1 MKISMIIPGQ
11 PVAKGRARITTV
23 GGFARAYTPAKTRS
37 YENIVRNH
45 AQEIMALRGL
55 EPLEGPVALLLEA
68 HLQVPA
74 SWSKKKTAEAIAG
87 SIVPTSRPD
96 LDNYIKAALDGLNE
110 VVFKDDS
117 QVVEISAKKV
127 YSETPQL
134 FVSIV
139 KLPTST

>member
-55 EPLEGPVALLLEA
+55 EPLEGPVALVLEA
-68 HLQVPA
+68 HLQIPA

>member
-37 YENIVRNH
+37 YENIVRSH
-45 AQEIMALRGL
+45 AQQIMALRGL
-55 EPLEGPVALLLEA
+55 EPLEGPVALVLEA
-68 HLQVPA
+68 HLQIPA